1 MLGFPSA
8 PRSSL
13 RKPHAT
19 RMGCPPGNDP
29 ERSS

>member
-1 MLGFPSA
+1 MLGFPSE
-8 PRSSL
+8 PRSSF

-19 RMGCPPGNDP
+19 RMGRPSGNDA